1 MKRKKRQKRTLQQ
14 DLNVT
19 NLVDVTFAILVVFMI
34 TAPLMSRGIQVDL
47 PKTSAHPLED
57 KEILRVSID
66 EAQSIFVEKTEVS
79 FDELNAKVKS
89 LWDGQSPVA
98 VNSDSL
104 VPYGKVLLVVN
115 SLQEMG
121 VKKIGFLTQLKAG
134 E

>member
-1 MKRKKRQKRTLQQ
+1 M
-14 DLNVT
+14 
-19 NLVDVTFAILVVFMI
+19 ILVVFMI